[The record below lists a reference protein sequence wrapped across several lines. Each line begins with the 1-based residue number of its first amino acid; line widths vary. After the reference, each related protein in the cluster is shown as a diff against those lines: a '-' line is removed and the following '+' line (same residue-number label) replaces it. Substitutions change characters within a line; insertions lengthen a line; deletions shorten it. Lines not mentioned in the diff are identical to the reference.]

1 LVNKL
6 SLLLIRLVAIVC
18 LLSLPFYSQ
27 AEETPGING
36 LKKNIE
42 IFKASADYRFAP
54 KTIERSEAY
63 LGAAMLAAEQQ
74 KTDDESSALK
84 RAGEMLDEAR
94 QTARGYKR
102 QYRQLLALRLD
113 SIAAVQ
119 AHTAVARAEKRP
131 SYQHII
137 DRAEAALNASIQ
149 MMEIGQLNQSRRR
162 ADEAKAFYTQ
172 ALEKII
178 PWLSEEAAAAV
189 AKAAVTGAKTYA
201 PVTYQAAKS
210 MVGEL
215 RAYVVGKATAMP
227 RHPLEALQLAHVART
242 LSQQVKLWRK
252 KTGSH
257 EGIVLKEKKF
267 RQQLAKT
274 LGLVVHEN
282 VLLTDVSNSDVQQAV
297 AALKRE
303 LADERKARA
312 EDSARLKKLYEAEF
326 QAKLRIAQ
334 EELLAAKNTQLSEM
348 KNAFQT
354 KIKRTEEDY
363 QNRLEK
369 ETFETR
375 RQKAVHALFR
385 EGEVNILANLDGS
398 LIIRLSELKFTSGK
412 SKIDS
417 RYFDMLGRLKEAL
430 DIYSDRN
437 VRIEGHT
444 DNRGEV
450 KANQK
455 LSLKRAEAVRDFL
468 IAAGTDG
475 GRLKALGY
483 GEVRPIASNE
493 FEKGRAMNR
502 RIDVAIDAAK

>member
-6 SLLLIRLVAIVC
+6 SLLLIRLVAIAC
-18 LLSLPFYSQ
+18 LLYLPVYSQ
-27 AEETPGING
+27 AEETFSIDG
-36 LKKNIE
+36 LRKNIE
-42 IFKASADYRFAP
+42 SFKNSADYRFAP

-74 KTDDESSALK
+74 KTDDVSSALS
-84 RAGEMLDEAR
+84 RASDTLEEAR
-94 QTARGYKR
+94 QNARSFKR
-102 QYRQLLALRLD
+102 QYRELLSLRLD
-113 SIAAVQ
+113 SIAVVQ
-119 AHTAVARAEKRP
+119 AHATAARAESRP
-131 SYQHII
+131 SYQHLI
-137 DRAEAALNASIQ
+137 DSAEAALNASIRT
-149 MMEIGQLNQSRRR
+149 MEAGQLNQSRQH
-162 ADEAKAFYTQ
+162 ADESKILYTQ
-172 ALEKII
+172 ALEKTI
-178 PWLSEEAAAAV
+178 PWLSEKAAAAV
-189 AKAAVTGAKTYA
+189 AKAAVTGAKMYA
-201 PVTYQAAKS
+201 PVTYQAAKTK
-210 MVGEL
+210 VGEL
-215 RAYVVGKATAMP
+215 RAFVIGKTSTIP
-227 RHPLEALQLAHVART
+227 KHPVEALYLAREARALT
-242 LSQQVKLWRK
+242 QQVKLWRK

-257 EGIVLKEKKF
+257 ENIVLKEKAF

-274 LGLVVHEN
+274 LGLVIHEN

-312 EDSARLKKLYEAEF
+312 EDSARLKKLYNAEF
-326 QAKLRIAQ
+326 KTKLRIAQ
-334 EELLAAKNTQLSEM
+334 EELLAAKNAQLANL
-348 KNAFQT
+348 KDAYRT
-354 KIKRTEEDY
+354 K
-363 QNRLEK
+363 LEK
-369 ETFETR
+369 ETFETK
-375 RQKAVHALFR
+375 RQKAVHALFK
-385 EGEVNILANLDGS
+385 EGEVSILANLDGS
-398 LIIRLSELKFTSGK
+398 LIIRLSGLKFASGK

-417 RYFDMLGRLKEAL
+417 NYFDMLGRLKEAL

-502 RIDVAIDAAK
+502 RIDVAIDAAE